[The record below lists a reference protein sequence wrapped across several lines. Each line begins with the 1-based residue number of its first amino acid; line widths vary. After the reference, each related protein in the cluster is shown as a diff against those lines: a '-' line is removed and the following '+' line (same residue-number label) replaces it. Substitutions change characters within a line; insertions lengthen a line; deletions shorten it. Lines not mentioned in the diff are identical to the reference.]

1 MGRRRGLHRD
11 GLCREPRLAGTGD
24 PTNLYYDLLSMA
36 AHESGHELGLGH
48 VASSWLTMGPT
59 LCAGCV
65 RWRDL
70 GRGDV
75 LGMRAVYP

>member
-1 MGRRRGLHRD
+1 
-11 GLCREPRLAGTGD
+11 
-24 PTNLYYDLLSMA
+24 MA